1 MSVMSVKSRMNPVI
15 KWVQIPS
22 VPPSRNSYG
31 RSSSSSSSRGS
42 GYGLDL
48 GEGSLPSA
56 YELIV
61 DAVPNGKMSS
71 TIVPLKSRVTMGCR
85 DLWSGS

>member
-31 RSSSSSSSRGS
+31 RSSSSSSRGS

-48 GEGSLPSA
+48 GEASLPSA

-85 DLWSGS
+85 DLGSGS